1 MQLSA
6 LFDMGYHNRSSCK
19 YNIMGF
25 LDQTNRH
32 PHGPNKPHI
41 KGIYTYSRRNFLPY
55 RIQDIINNSHTITM
69 SS

>member
-1 MQLSA
+1 MQLSP

-41 KGIYTYSRRNFLPY
+41 KGIYTYSVRNFLPY
-55 RIQDIINNSHTITM
+55 RI
-69 SS
+69 